1 MKTYY
6 AAVEGF
12 IENAYRKVG
21 EPVGQMNED
30 QAKYLVM
37 AGHITDEAPAIK
49 DEKKDK

>member
-12 IENAYRKVG
+12 IEGAYRKVG
-21 EPVGQMNED
+21 ESVGKMTDD

-37 AGHITDEAPAIK
+37 AGHVTDVAPAAK